1 MKKKI
6 ASNMIVSVIC
16 KPISMLIG
24 YIYVHIVIN
33 YLGEEG
39 YGVWSTILTILSWI
53 GYFDIGIGNGLR
65 NKLTESLSK
74 KDKESR
80 RLVSSAYAFITV
92 IMLGV
97 AILFITIATF
107 LDWERIFGVKNVTE
121 NLSRVIY
128 ISLTI
133 ITINFILSICKN
145 VLYALQQAAYV
156 SIMELA
162 VQILNLGGVLC
173 AQKFFDGKIL
183 IMPIIYGFSM
193 IFVNLIT
200 SIVLYAKKIN
210 VRPGIYYVNLR
221 VGKSLTNLGIHFF
234 IIQMCALIL
243 FTSDSIL
250 ISCLYGAVK
259 VTPYSIVNKLFSTVV
274 GIFVA
279 LLAPIWSAVTMAK
292 VEGRFNELKKAIK
305 KLYIMTVPF
314 VICTVILMSYF
325 RFISR
330 IWLGKDLDYTR
341 ELILFGG
348 IYCCLNIWT
357 NIQGTIAN
365 GLGLLQEQVVMAV
378 IQAVVNIPLSIYFAE
393 YKNMGSAGVLLG
405 TNICMLISCIYLP
418 ACITKCIKS
427 EEKKFGTRAVGK

>member
-1 MKKKI
+1 M
-6 ASNMIVSVIC
+6 
-16 KPISMLIG
+16 
-24 YIYVHIVIN
+24 H
-33 YLGEEG
+33 
-39 YGVWSTILTILSWI
+39 
-53 GYFDIGIGNGLR
+53 F
-65 NKLTESLSK
+65 
-74 KDKESR
+74 
-80 RLVSSAYAFITV
+80 TV

-221 VGKSLTNLGIHFF
+221 VGNGFF
-234 IIQMCALIL
+234 QAG
-243 FTSDSIL
+243 
-250 ISCLYGAVK
+250 GAS
-259 VTPYSIVNKLFSTVV
+259 PGTV
-274 GIFVA
+274 GA
-279 LLAPIWSAVTMAK
+279 
-292 VEGRFNELKKAIK
+292 
-305 KLYIMTVPF
+305 
-314 VICTVILMSYF
+314 
-325 RFISR
+325 
-330 IWLGKDLDYTR
+330 
-341 ELILFGG
+341 
-348 IYCCLNIWT
+348 
-357 NIQGTIAN
+357 
-365 GLGLLQEQVVMAV
+365 
-378 IQAVVNIPLSIYFAE
+378 
-393 YKNMGSAGVLLG
+393 
-405 TNICMLISCIYLP
+405 
-418 ACITKCIKS
+418 
-427 EEKKFGTRAVGK
+427 